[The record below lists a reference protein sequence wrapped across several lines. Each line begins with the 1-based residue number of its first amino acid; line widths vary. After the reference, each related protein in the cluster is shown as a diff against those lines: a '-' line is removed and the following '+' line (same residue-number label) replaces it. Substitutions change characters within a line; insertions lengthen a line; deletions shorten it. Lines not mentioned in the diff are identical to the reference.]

1 MNSMQLAQ
9 RAMGIIGMVGDPTS
23 LPADRANTLVG
34 VINSA
39 ITRYYVHAPGNRKS
53 SPVTQYLQAP
63 ISVSVTLTQGSTA
76 ISGFSTTDRIGD
88 TLLIG
93 DRKCVLGIGNSLREP
108 WPLASG
114 TYGAT
119 LYDDAI
125 PIYTPLR
132 TIQGSVIYNED
143 TRLRFLGE
151 SPIRSDNLYLPRRT
165 GHPEFYSVESLGDA
179 VGSGLRAFLRIF
191 PAPAEAS
198 TIRFLAT
205 LEPQVL
211 TISSLQV
218 PVSMYLPDSDIE
230 AFVVPFIAS
239 ELATGV
245 LWPDKIAREPAIT
258 KGKETEQL
266 LRLYHEPTGGSVR
279 VITPAG
285 F

>member
-1 MNSMQLAQ
+1 
-9 RAMGIIGMVGDPTS
+9 MGIIGMVGDPTS

-108 WPLASG
+108 WPLTSG

-119 LYDDAI
+119 LYDDAV